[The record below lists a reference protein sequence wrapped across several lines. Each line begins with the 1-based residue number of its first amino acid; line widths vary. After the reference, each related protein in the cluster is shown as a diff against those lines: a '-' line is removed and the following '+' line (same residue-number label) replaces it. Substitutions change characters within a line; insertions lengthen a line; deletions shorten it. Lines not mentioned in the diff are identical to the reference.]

1 MIEEIEQEKSNPWIE
16 SLGLI
21 IEFPSVIFAK

>member
-1 MIEEIEQEKSNPWIE
+1 MIEKIEQEKSNPLIE